1 MEYKAYAVA
10 PGWTLLGVVILA
22 LVSGAAFVAFYPFPS
37 PAESSKLSPVLANPS
52 VMTQDD
58 LMELKHFIAE
68 RDKQSEEDRRKI
80 IGITNKYINLK
91 KCINHA
97 AKWGLPARPCIDA
110 RTEPC
115 SRCPRDF
122 DT

>member
-1 MEYKAYAVA
+1 MKPFDFFEGLVFIVVAVVLAALAYLLLTYPGFQIKAPA
-10 PGWTLLGVVILA
+10 PV
-22 LVSGAAFVAFYPFPS
+22 VSGVA
-37 PAESSKLSPVLANPS
+37 
-52 VMTQDD
+52 MTQDD

-80 IGITNKYINLK
+80 IEITNKYINLK